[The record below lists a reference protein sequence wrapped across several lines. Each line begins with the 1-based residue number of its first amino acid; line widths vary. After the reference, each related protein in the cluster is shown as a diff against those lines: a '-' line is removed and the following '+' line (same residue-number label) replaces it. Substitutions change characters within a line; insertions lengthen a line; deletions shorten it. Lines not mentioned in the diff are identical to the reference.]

1 VEEMRYAGNNNFV
14 GHRIP
19 GYRHAHCVLTH
30 AAALQLK
37 NVQIAALAE
46 GYGLKVYDCYRP
58 QAAVNAFYRWSL
70 NTNDTK
76 MKQWFYPHELKN
88 SLFAKGYIAQYSGH
102 TRGSTVDITLIRTH
116 PKPIDTS
123 KPKPFKVSACPYPI
137 ENDMKS
143 ISIDMGTPFDCFDGS
158 ARVFFNKLT
167 KEQRTNRML
176 LRRLMVQHGFIP
188 YSKEWWHFSLANEP
202 YPHTYFDFPIQ

>member
-1 VEEMRYAGNNNFV
+1 MPLRPVVYFILLTWLCPSVHALPNGFVYLHDLAPSIVEEMRYAGNNNFV

-123 KPKPFKVSACPYPI
+123 KPKPFKASACP
-137 ENDMKS
+137 
-143 ISIDMGTPFDCFDGS
+143 
-158 ARVFFNKLT
+158 
-167 KEQRTNRML
+167 
-176 LRRLMVQHGFIP
+176 
-188 YSKEWWHFSLANEP
+188 
-202 YPHTYFDFPIQ
+202 